1 MTHEIQECLEAI
13 KFCNQFCMF
22 SLYDLRDI
30 SNASKDQFKVTK
42 QSFNVRD
49 AIKEVLNMYKMQ
61 ANLKNIQIYSN
72 VSLTMPLTLI
82 TDKTRMQQI
91 ISNLLSNAIKF
102 SEADTEVIL
111 KYEHYP
117 REELLQ
123 IKVYDHGIG
132 ISYDDAAK
140 IFKPFVTL

>member
-1 MTHEIQECLEAI
+1 
-13 KFCNQFCMF
+13 
-22 SLYDLRDI
+22 
-30 SNASKDQFKVTK
+30 
-42 QSFNVRD
+42 
-49 AIKEVLNMYKMQ
+49 MYKMQ